1 MMKKFTLKK
10 TGWCPHV
17 QGKIWYWTLQPFYHL
32 VKYQTADEIFKII
45 LGVKLNLNSD
55 LTDTESASKP
65 PVIKPLILPAAKPSE
80 AVVKP
85 LGGIGS
91 TVVPPPEV
99 LNDNAVHD
107 DGESLEVG
115 YL

>member
-1 MMKKFTLKK
+1 M
-10 TGWCPHV
+10 
-17 QGKIWYWTLQPFYHL
+17 
-32 VKYQTADEIFKII
+32 
-45 LGVKLNLNSD
+45 KLNLNSD

-65 PVIKPLILPAAKPSE
+65 PVIKPLILPAAAKPSE

-85 LGGIGS
+85 LGGAVS